1 MKIIIE
7 KTLFS
12 SVFINESAGHV
23 ARVAK
28 RNAYTFFV
36 DNVKER
42 GHLKDLGV
50 DKRSKA
56 IAAVELSSSVF

>member
-1 MKIIIE
+1 
-7 KTLFS
+7 
-12 SVFINESAGHV
+12 
-23 ARVAK
+23 
-28 RNAYTFFV
+28 V

-56 IAAVELSSSVF
+56 IAAVELSSFFFGVIMLREVL